1 MKKLL
6 AIALVA
12 AIFTSCDE
20 KKTDTTTVGSD
31 TTQVV
36 ETNKDTMLQVTDTI
50 VKTTTMDVAD
60 GDKNTDNKKTAKDT
74 IVVKDAKKN

>member
-12 AIFTSCDE
+12 TIFTSCDE

-31 TTQVV
+31 TTKVV
-36 ETNKDTMLQVTDTI
+36 ETTQDTMLQVTDTM
-50 VKTTTMDVAD
+50 VKTTTIDVND
-60 GDKNTDNKKTAKDT
+60 DTKNHSTTDTTKMKKH
-74 IVVKDAKKN
+74 